1 MPFITLNSP
10 TNASYSEVA
19 TPRKYQLEEYEFSSS
34 DDDSI
39 LSNSDDISLSSDS
52 DMSICL
58 SDDDMSLDLD
68 ESHFDSPRRVHFRFD
83 LVTEVRFRP
92 RTEPDQVAILFSN
105 QNDWNRS
112 RAEYRKE
119 RRAGKIEPG
128 LSMTQ

>member
-1 MPFITLNSP
+1 MEFDLDTVDLESPRTQCTRLMPFITLNSP

-19 TPRKYQLEEYEFSSS
+19 TPRQYQLEEYENSSS

-58 SDDDMSLDLD
+58 SDDDELSLDLD

-92 RTEPDQVAILFSN
+92 KTEPDQVATLFSN
-105 QNDWNRS
+105 QNDWNR
-112 RAEYRKE
+112 
-119 RRAGKIEPG
+119 
-128 LSMTQ
+128 